1 MTGSEPIPSRQ
12 TADDATRLR
21 TIMEAAVDGVITIG
35 ERGLIEDVNSAAER
49 LFGYTASEMVGQN
62 VNMLMPAPFQ
72 QEHDGYLR
80 NYVEGGPARIIGI
93 GREVE
98 GLRKDGSTFPLYLAV
113 SEARV
118 AGRRLFTGFVHDLT
132 DVKQAQQQA
141 THLGRILEDSLNEI
155 FVFDVDTLEF
165 VFANRGAL
173 ENLGYRFDELTIRT
187 PVDIKPHYSR
197 DDFESLVAGLRSGEE
212 SVLEFETVHERKDG
226 SHYHVLVRLQIAE
239 WEERS
244 VFVAI
249 VLDITDR
256 QRQETELKIRDRA
269 IQSASEGIVIADA
282 RQPGNPIVFVNEAF
296 TKISGY
302 DWEESVGRSCEIL
315 CGDGADAVSLEGLKS
330 AVTQGL
336 EFRDTVQCRRKN
348 GTAFWNKLSVAPIAN
363 SRGNVTHLVAVME
376 DVSLRRQAEEQLL
389 QSERLAAIGQMVTG
403 LAHESR
409 NALQRA
415 QACLDMLTLDLED
428 QPEQLELTEKTR
440 RALTDLYRHY
450 EEVRNYAAPIV
461 LEKRPIDVVRLI
473 RQTWA
478 DMEAVRGRRAFE
490 FQIVDHG
497 VPLTVPAD
505 DHRLRQVFLNIME
518 NSVSACGDSGR
529 IDVECALQSGG
540 DQTHCCLTFQDSG
553 PGFDATTTEAAFQPF
568 FTTKQKGTGLG
579 MAISKRIIE
588 AHGGHITIVPCE
600 RGARIEV
607 QIPC

>member
-1 MTGSEPIPSRQ
+1 MTGSEQAREQ
-12 TADDATRLR
+12 ADDATRLR

-49 LFGYTASEMVGQN
+49 LFGYVAAEMIGQN
-62 VNMLMPAPFQ
+62 VKMLMPAPFQ

-80 NYVEGGPARIIGI
+80 NYVAGGPARIIGI

-98 GLRKDGSTFPLYLAV
+98 GLRRDGSTFPLYLAV
-113 SEARV
+113 SEAQV

-132 DVKQAQQQA
+132 DVKQARQQA

-165 VFANRGAL
+165 VFANHGAL
-173 ENLGYRFDELTIRT
+173 ENLGYRFDELTMRT

-197 DDFESLVAGLRSGEE
+197 DEFESLVAGLRSGEE

-226 SHYHVLVRLQIAE
+226 SLYHVLVRLQIAV

-282 RQPGNPIVFVNEAF
+282 RQPGNPIIFVNEAF
-296 TKISGY
+296 TKISGFG
-302 DWEESVGRSCEIL
+302 WEEAVGSSCEIL
-315 CGDGADAVSLEGLKS
+315 CGDGADAASLEGLKA
-330 AVTQGL
+330 AVAQGH
-336 EFRDTVQCRRKN
+336 EFRETVQCSRKD
-348 GTAFWNKLSVAPIAN
+348 GTAFWNKLSVAPIVN
-363 SRGNVTHLVAVME
+363 SSGAVTHLIAVME
-376 DVSLRRQAEEQLL
+376 DVSLRRQAEERLL

-461 LEKRPIDVVRLI
+461 LEKRPTDLVRLI
-473 RQTWA
+473 RQAWA
-478 DMEAVRGRRAFE
+478 DLEAARGTRVFAFH
-490 FQIVDHG
+490 IVDHG
-497 VPLTVPAD
+497 VPPTVRAD
-505 DHRLRQVFLNIME
+505 DHRLRQVFLNILE
-518 NSVSACGDSGR
+518 NSVSACGDRGR
-529 IDVECALQSGG
+529 IDVACALRTEN
-540 DQTHCCLTFQDSG
+540 DRAHCHMTFQDNG
-553 PGFDATTTEAAFQPF
+553 PGFDAATTEAAFQPF
-568 FTTKQKGTGLG
+568 FTTRQKGTGLG

-588 AHGGHITIVPCE
+588 AHDGQIAIVACE
-600 RGARIEV
+600 SGARIEL